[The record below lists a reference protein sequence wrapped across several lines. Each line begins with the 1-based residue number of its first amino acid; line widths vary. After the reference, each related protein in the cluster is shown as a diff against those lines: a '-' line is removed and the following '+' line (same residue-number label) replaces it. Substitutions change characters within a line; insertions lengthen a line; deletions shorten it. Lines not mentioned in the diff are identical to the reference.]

1 MKKFKVF
8 LIGLFICFCGIV
20 FNACSCSGS
29 VVSPTGLRIVKVEN
43 AIQKDDGIY
52 YAPKGA
58 ELTISYQI
66 NPANVSNTSVEVDF
80 SRMGYISTQ
89 EMFFDSGSAKGSFKV
104 KCDNACGKSGD
115 EQLYVVLS
123 VYASA
128 DQTLKKSINIVVV
141 EPEILSVPSNVRI
154 ENGKLKFNRVENA
167 TSYKYIINGVEKQIL
182 QSESE
187 EISVDANLQD
197 STEYVVQVVCVGD
210 GLNYLDSEKS
220 QEFKFKM
227 LKTPVLIA
235 NNGELRF
242 DNTEANFDSINTKEI
257 LVDLGVEGLENIKV
271 SDFSSNKIIDLKQ
284 DKYKDILEFK
294 ISLTAIS
301 KNLTDSGYGII
312 DSAKSTEATITRLKS
327 PTLKLVNSDSKGN
340 PLDNSKLMLG
350 DSLNSEC
357 FYEVEL
363 SADGVN
369 KINITTN
376 DGEINDI
383 ASKVASSNTQYS
395 IKVTAKFKDGY
406 SARYISSDE
415 VSNYFFVQDCNATI
429 SVNDEGLVSLNGT
442 NSNFSKYYLILN
454 EDRIELSKT
463 ESAEPIDLSEILTQ
477 TGTYSV
483 SILGVGSNLSNL
495 GYCNA
500 KNKTNIEITK
510 LSKLEAFK
518 ITSDGGI
525 DVTLPSENAGNNLEF
540 NVGYK
545 TAEQVEY
552 LKSTTLSLSNPSSA
566 TLNGI
571 LDETLQNAL
580 GNGVELTCS
589 VKMKKQGAIASSAV
603 SVSIQKLPNI
613 SDSDIVSDGD
623 LIKWSYSTQVPAKFK
638 YSFDGVNFTES
649 DNEFV
654 KPTLEDF
661 AQYIEISVIQ
671 VGVVQG
677 NKTWLDSN
685 VSTKRFEK
693 LDKVGNVSFHNGVL
707 SWSLEKAESFGIELV
722 GGGASRIVI
731 VNANN
736 NQGSLNMLGT
746 LIENGK
752 EFQLDSNTTY
762 TARIQ
767 GYSTSA
773 ISSGYSTAFSFT
785 IQPNAEFA
793 IIENASVYKIQG
805 KSNTYKYVFKL
816 DANENSITEFS
827 IADKNVHKI
836 SAYVKGD
843 DSKIKTINLSD
854 ETSNKE
860 IMLNGR
866 VSIKT
871 IQKLE
876 TPEPKLDNNKVVWNP
891 IKNATNYSIT
901 ANGGLKTQKACEI
914 DSFNVGENRFKISA
928 IGNIS
933 NAVNPN
939 SYNNFEYYISSDDS
953 AELVIQKL
961 DAPSVECENG
971 VLKVSNYDE
980 QFDYEIKIENN
991 EVGSVLNGGE
1001 IKLNTIL
1008 CDKVLDLKITAKK
1021 VGFINSD
1028 EATFKIYKPNSMKL
1042 SLNGENLVVTPA
1054 RLNGFDSNIENKF
1067 VLETIKQVGNKISYE
1082 ITKGADG
1089 YYING
1094 TNAGVNSISID
1105 LSSLNAGEYEFKL
1118 TAINENRNGA
1128 FFVNSDQKT
1137 ISITKLKEPTL
1148 SLKNGVLELKTNNPN
1163 SNVLI
1168 TIGEKTKQVSSDYI
1182 FDFET
1187 DWNSISAGEI
1197 SIKVVANPTSI
1208 NILKSNENSK
1218 SFTLLEKP
1226 NIYISNG
1233 ELKIDN
1239 SNSTIFIDEN
1249 NKGLFSAL
1257 NFNFEN
1263 GKTYGMQA
1271 FANGDNGTKISSR
1284 KSDVFAA
1291 NVLSDVQNI
1300 EFDGGVL
1307 TWNELNGASKYLV
1320 TINGGIKRETSNT
1333 QFDLSSLSWSLGE
1346 NRLFVKGIGS
1356 LSTIEGDKY
1365 STSGYLTASTEP
1377 SSIEINV
1384 INKALDFKINNCVL
1398 SWESAGEN
1406 ALYRISILNKSNEI
1420 KSQFETNSL
1429 SINLQEKNLT
1439 LSSGVYFAKVEV
1451 LKTDKTVI
1459 LNKDEK
1465 TNKFVFLNNN
1475 ELFSNIGLRNGRIEF
1490 EFSGGMLAISQKL
1503 IGLYGEYLG
1512 EEIGVDDEEKVTSA
1526 IAPIDVLKVLVN
1538 GTPYFL
1544 NSKIDETDADNPI
1557 YYVSLDELFG
1567 AGVYSVKISAGN
1579 GSNEFIA
1586 SNFIGSVSGV
1596 KPTQPVFPVNAG
1608 GSAFIEDGKIEFG
1621 VSKINNNG
1629 TIENVLDY
1637 YLNFYNETGECV
1649 LRKAINL
1656 TNGDISNGIAIVNLK
1671 GFDLFGENKLSTNTI
1686 YFVGIQTIGNSQRF
1700 DSVQAKSG
1708 SPFGKLEVLA
1718 RPVIEN
1724 GLINVASCYANDE
1737 KLVEKIGGVRI
1748 NVYYENNL
1756 VKTFNYQLG
1765 DEISL
1770 NGLAF
1775 GKYIIKVQVLGDLL
1789 GLFDSDE
1796 FSEGVEIDKL
1806 ATPNVELENGEF
1818 VWAPIKD
1825 SEGVLVVN
1833 YAYGFL
1839 SNENDGFV
1847 LNLNAS
1853 AENADSKIITVLP
1866 DDLNNPNLKYSIRV
1880 VATESG
1886 GENNYIQSDVKTVE
1900 FYNRVQMPYGFNLN
1914 DETLT
1919 WEHIA
1924 EGEGFN
1930 AGNITYRVVLTT
1942 GDIDS
1947 NSSIVVETK
1956 EKQLNLNRIENF
1968 DLYNQN
1974 VSIYVKAIVDVGSV
1988 INSANVLVGTFIISS
2003 VPTGVELDNNG
2014 RLIIASGDN
2023 IDELNQNR
2031 LKLYFYEIKLT
2042 GKIKSG
2048 SDVINNASIV
2058 IRYNGNKI
2066 SEFGVDNNIIVPY
2079 EELNNVPYKLENNI
2093 YVCDFTTE
2101 SGNYDGTLS
2110 LISGEQYSLNIKYVG
2125 DLGEINSDDLTKTYR
2140 VSSKWTNTNIKA
2152 ENNNTGNIN
2161 SFVVAEKMDVL
2172 ISKKGSDLGLAG
2184 NSYVVWNKI
2193 NNIEKYVIKLDKL
2206 DEDDALIETEYLSM
2220 LQDGNIF
2227 EQYDNMMRY
2236 CIDDLIQELDDNVAK
2251 IQLSIR
2257 SYGNKDFMEG
2267 MEYSERISIVIPKTP
2282 TQMAYGY
2289 SNYVDFNSTYQEGY
2303 VYWRNTTPETGLKL
2317 EVIYK
2322 NDYNYGESANYS
2334 NILRTLNMDGT
2345 ITDVI
2350 TIHKDEVGEKN
2361 GIGVYKLKY
2370 LTKEIQSIKVIE
2382 VFNEA
2387 GNIYK
2392 QVSSNNIFAINNNGV
2407 NNKFE
2412 LFASG
2417 DGSKNLPFEINSNS
2431 HFVNISKYLDSNF
2444 TLTSNLT
2451 FTSTN
2456 TTTMISGVFNGT
2468 FNGNKNSITP
2478 YYANKS
2484 IAQRACYSL
2493 FENIGENG
2501 VVKDLNI
2508 VFDENITYKPSTFAY
2523 FGGVAIENNG
2533 LIEGINVSGKIQF
2546 SGNNNNSSYLDGGVV
2561 VMTNKGVVKNS
2572 IINVIVLNTS
2582 MQGFDFGGVAYANEC
2597 EIIKCGASGVLT
2609 GSLMGGISANL
2620 INGTITQCYSK
2631 VNFQAT
2637 KINSIAG
2644 GIVGESKGGK
2654 IEFAYYN
2661 NSEIINNG
2669 EFNGTSFGGAN
2680 GLKFGGFIG
2689 SVVSGSDDNV
2699 TQVDKSYMKISGV
2712 ANSSGVGG
2720 NYSSIITSNKYQSDG
2735 KNMFI
2740 GLNPTNETSY
2750 DWDVNQN
2757 EILSWSNNGEK
2768 VFKIENSIWKLTW
2781 EN

>member
-89 EMFFDSGSAKGSFKV
+89 EMFFDSGNAKGSFKV

-128 DQTLKKSINIVVV
+128 DQTLKRSINIVVV
-141 EPEILSVPSNVRI
+141 EPEILSAPSNVRI

-235 NNGELRF
+235 DNGELRF

-271 SDFSSNKIIDLKQ
+271 SDFSSNKIVDLKQ
-284 DKYKDILEFK
+284 VKYKDILEFN

-312 DSAKSTEATITRLKS
+312 DSAKSISAKITRLKS
-327 PTLKLVNSDSKGN
+327 PTLELVNSDSKGN

-350 DSLNSEC
+350 ESLNSEC
-357 FYEVEL
+357 FYDVEL
-363 SADGVN
+363 SAEGVN

-376 DGEINDI
+376 NSEINDI
-383 ASKVASSNTQYS
+383 ASKVESSNTQYS

-406 SARYISSDE
+406 SARYIASDE
-415 VSNYFFVQDCNATI
+415 VSNRFFVQDCNATI
-429 SVNDEGLVSLNGT
+429 SVNDKGLVSLNGI

-463 ESAEPIDLSEILTQ
+463 ESIDLSEILTQ
-477 TGTYSV
+477 TGTYNV
-483 SILGVGSNLSNL
+483 SILGVGSNISDL
-495 GYCNA
+495 GCCNA
-500 KNKTNIEITK
+500 KNKTNFEITK
-510 LSKLEAFK
+510 LSKLEAFR
-518 ITSDGGI
+518 ITSDGEVK
-525 DVTLPSENAGNNLEF
+525 VTLPSENAGNNLEF
-540 NVGYK
+540 SVGYK
-545 TAEQVEY
+545 TAEQTEY
-552 LKSTTLSLSNPSSA
+552 LKSTTLSLSSLSSA
-566 TLNGI
+566 TLNDI

-580 GNGVELTCS
+580 ENGVELICS
-589 VKMKKQGAIASSAV
+589 VKMKKQDAIASSAV

-613 SDSDIVSDGD
+613 SNSNIVSDGD
-623 LIKWSYSTQVPAKFK
+623 LIKWNYSTQVPAKFK

-649 DNEFV
+649 VNEFV
-654 KPTLEDF
+654 KPTLENF
-661 AQYIEISVIQ
+661 AQYIDISVIQ

-707 SWSLEKAESFGIELV
+707 SWSLENAESFGIELV
-722 GGGASRIVI
+722 GGDASRTVI

-736 NQGSLNMLGT
+736 KQGSLNMLGT

-752 EFQLDSNTTY
+752 EFQLDSNTKY

-785 IQPNAEFA
+785 IKPNAEFA

-805 KSNTYKYVFKL
+805 KSNTYNYVFKL
-816 DANENSITEFS
+816 DANENPITEFNV
-827 IADKNVHKI
+827 ADMSVHTI

-843 DSKIKTINLSD
+843 DSNSTTINLSD
-854 ETSNKE
+854 ENSNKD
-860 IMLNGR
+860 ITLNGR
-866 VSIKT
+866 VSLKT

-891 IKNATNYSIT
+891 IENATNYSIT
-901 ANGGLKTQKACEI
+901 ANGDLKTQKACEI
-914 DSFNVGENRFKISA
+914 NAFNVGENRFKISA

-933 NAVNPN
+933 NAVNTN

-961 DAPSVECENG
+961 DAPNVECENG
-971 VLKVSNYDE
+971 VLKVSNFDE

-1008 CDKVLDLKITAKK
+1008 CDKVLDLKIIAKK
-1021 VGFINSD
+1021 VGSINSN
-1028 EATFKIYKPNSMKL
+1028 EAIFKIYKPNSMKL

-1054 RLNGFDSNIENKF
+1054 SLKGFDSNIENKF

-1128 FFVNSDQKT
+1128 FFVNSDLKT

-1148 SLKNGVLELKTNNPN
+1148 SLKNGVLELKTNNSN

-1187 DWNSISAGEI
+1187 DWSSISAGEI

-1218 SFTLLEKP
+1218 SFTLLQKP
-1226 NIYISNG
+1226 NVYIANG
-1233 ELKIDN
+1233 ELKIN
-1239 SNSTIFIDEN
+1239 NANSTVFIDEN

-1263 GKTYGMQA
+1263 GKTYGVQA
-1271 FANGDNGTKISSR
+1271 FANGDNATKISSR
-1284 KSDVFAA
+1284 KSDVFTV

-1307 TWNELNGASKYLV
+1307 NWTELNGASKYLV
-1320 TINGGIKRETSNT
+1320 TINGGINKETTNT
-1333 QFDLSSLSWSLGE
+1333 QFDLSALSWSLGE
-1346 NRLFVKGIGS
+1346 NRLFVKGVGS
-1356 LSTIEGDKY
+1356 LSTISGDKY
-1365 STSGYLTASTEP
+1365 ATSGYLTASTEP

-1384 INKALDFKINNCVL
+1384 INKTLDVQINDCVL

-1406 ALYRISILNKSNEI
+1406 ALYSISILDNSKLV
-1420 KSQFETNSL
+1420 KAQYETNSL

-1459 LNKDEK
+1459 LNNDEK

-1490 EFSGGMLAISQKL
+1490 KFNGGMLAISQKL

-1512 EEIGVDDEEKVTSA
+1512 EEIGVDDENKIASA
-1526 IAPIDVLKVLVN
+1526 IEPIGEVKIQVN
-1538 GTPYFL
+1538 GKTCPAVVEIQENGENQISYVAL
-1544 NSKIDETDADNPI
+1544 DNS
-1557 YYVSLDELFG
+1557 FG
-1567 AGVYSVKISAGN
+1567 AGVYSVKLSAGN
-1579 GSNEFIA
+1579 GNNEFIA
-1586 SNFIGSVSGV
+1586 SSFIGNVSGV
-1596 KPTQPVFPVNAG
+1596 KPTQPVFPVSAG

-1649 LRKAINL
+1649 LREAINL

-1671 GFDLFGENKLSTNTI
+1671 ELNLFGGEKLLTNKI
-1686 YFVGIQTIGNSQRF
+1686 YFVGIQTVGNSQRF

-1770 NGLAF
+1770 NGLVP
-1775 GKYIIKVQVLGDLL
+1775 GRYTIKVQVLGDSL
-1789 GLFDSDE
+1789 GLFESDE
-1796 FSEGVEIDKL
+1796 FSEGVEVDKL
-1806 ATPNVELENGEF
+1806 AMPNVNLENGEF

-1825 SEGVLVVN
+1825 SNGVLVVN
-1833 YAYGFL
+1833 YIYGFL
-1839 SNENDGFV
+1839 SDEDDEFEF
-1847 LNLNAS
+1847 NLRAS
-1853 AENADSKIITVLP
+1853 AVNADLKVITAMP

-1886 GENNYIQSDVKTVE
+1886 GDNSYIQSDVRIVE
-1900 FYNRVQMPYGFNLN
+1900 FYNRVQMPNQFKLN

-1919 WEHIA
+1919 WEHIT

-1947 NSSIVVETK
+1947 NSSVVVETK
-1956 EKQLNLNRIENF
+1956 EKQLNLNQIENF

-1974 VSIYVKAIVDVGSV
+1974 VSFYIKAIVDVDNV

-2003 VPTGVELDNNG
+2003 VPTGVELDDNG

-2023 IDELNQNR
+2023 IDESNQNR
-2031 LKLYFYEIKLT
+2031 LKLYAYEIRLT

-2058 IRYNGNKI
+2058 IRYKGDKI
-2066 SEFGVDNNIIVPY
+2066 SEFGVDNNVVVPY

-2101 SGNYDGTLS
+2101 SGNYDGSLS
-2110 LISGEQYSLNIKYVG
+2110 LISGESYSLNIKYVG
-2125 DLGEINSDDLTKTYR
+2125 DLGEINTTDLTKTYR

-2152 ENNNTGNIN
+2152 ENNNTGNID
-2161 SFVVAEKMDVL
+2161 SFVVAEKMNAL

-2184 NSYVVWNKI
+2184 NSYVVWTKNH
-2193 NNIEKYVIKLDKL
+2193 NIEKYVIKLEKL
-2206 DEDDALIETEYLSM
+2206 DENDELIETRYLSM
-2220 LQDGNIF
+2220 LQNGNIF
-2227 EQYDNMMRY
+2227 EQDNNMMRY
-2236 CIDDLIQELDDNVAK
+2236 CIDNLIQELDDNVAK

-2322 NDYNYGESANYS
+2322 NNHNYSESANYS
-2334 NILRTLNMDGT
+2334 NILRTLNMET

-2350 TIHKDEVGEKN
+2350 TICKDEVGEKN

-2370 LTKEIQSIKVIE
+2370 LTNEIQSIKVIE

-2444 TLTSNLT
+2444 TLISNLT
-2451 FTSTN
+2451 FASTN

-2478 YYANKS
+2478 YYTNKS
-2484 IAQRACYSL
+2484 IAQRDCYSL

-2508 VFDENITYKPSTFAY
+2508 VFNENITYKPSTFAY

-2533 LIEGINVSGKIQF
+2533 LIDGVNVSGEISF

-2572 IINVIVLNTS
+2572 VISNIAVLNKL
-2582 MQGFDFGGVAYANEC
+2582 MQGFDFGGVAYTNEG
-2597 EIIKCGASGVLT
+2597 EIIKCGVSGVLT

-2620 INGTITQCYSK
+2620 KNGTITQCYSK

-2637 KINSIAG
+2637 KTNSIAG
-2644 GIVGESKGGK
+2644 GFVGESKGGK

-2669 EFNGTSFGGAN
+2669 EIGGESFGGAK

-2689 SVVSGSDDNV
+2689 SIVSGSDDNV
-2699 TQVDKSYMKISGV
+2699 TQVNKSYMKISSV

-2720 NYSSIITSNKYQSDG
+2720 NYSSIVTSGKYQSDG

-2740 GLNPTNETSY
+2740 NLNPTNETSY
-2750 DWDVNQN
+2750 DWNINQI
-2757 EILSWSNNGEK
+2757 EVLSWTNNGEN
-2768 VFKIENSIWKLTW
+2768 VFKLQNDEWRLSW

>member
-66 NPANVSNTSVEVDF
+66 NPADVSNTSVEVDF
-80 SRMGYISTQ
+80 SRMGYISTD
-89 EMFFDSGSAKGSFKV
+89 EMFFDSGNAKGSFKV
-104 KCDNACGKSGD
+104 KCDNACGKSGS

-128 DQTLKKSINIVVV
+128 DQTLKRSINIVVV
-141 EPEILSVPSNVRI
+141 EPEILSAPSDVRI
-154 ENGKLKFNRVENA
+154 ENGKLKFSRVENA
-167 TSYKYIINGVEKQIL
+167 TSYRYIINGVENQIL
-182 QSESE
+182 QSESD

-197 STEYVVQVVCVGD
+197 STEYLVQVMCVGD

-235 NNGELRF
+235 NNGELSF

-271 SDFSSNKIIDLKQ
+271 SDFSSNKIVDLRQ
-284 DKYKDILEFK
+284 DKYKDILEFN

-301 KNLTDSGYGII
+301 RNLTDSGYGII
-312 DSAKSTEATITRLKS
+312 DSAKSTVAKITRLKS
-327 PTLKLVNSDSKGN
+327 PTLKLVNSDSEGN
-340 PLDNSKLMLG
+340 PLDNSKLVLG

-357 FYEVEL
+357 FYDVEL

-383 ASKVASSNTQYS
+383 ASKVASSNTQYL

-429 SVNDEGLVSLNGT
+429 SVNDDGLVSLNGT

-463 ESAEPIDLSEILTQ
+463 EAIDLSEILTQ

-483 SILGVGSNLSNL
+483 SILGVGSNILDL
-495 GYCNA
+495 GCCNA
-500 KNKTNIEITK
+500 KNKTNFEITK
-510 LSKLEAFK
+510 LSKLEAFR
-518 ITSDGGI
+518 ITSDGEI
-525 DVTLPSENAGNNLEF
+525 KVTLPSENAGNNLEF

-545 TAEQVEY
+545 TAEQTEY
-552 LKSTTLSLSNPSSA
+552 LKSTTLSLSSLSSA
-566 TLNGI
+566 TLNDI
-571 LDETLQNAL
+571 LDENLKNAL
-580 GNGVELTCS
+580 ENGVELICS
-589 VKMKKQGAIASSAV
+589 VKMKKQDAIASNAV

-613 SDSDIVSDGD
+613 SDSNIVSDGD
-623 LIKWSYSTQVPAKFK
+623 LIKWGYSTQVPAKFK
-638 YSFDGVNFTES
+638 YSFDGVNFTET

-654 KPTLEDF
+654 KPTLENF
-661 AQYIEISVIQ
+661 AQYIDISVIQ

-707 SWSLEKAESFGIELV
+707 NWSLEKAESFGIELV
-722 GGGASRIVI
+722 GGDASRIVI

-736 NQGSLNMLGT
+736 NQASLNMLGT

-752 EFQLDSNTTY
+752 EFQLDSNTKY

-773 ISSGYSTAFSFT
+773 ISSGYSNAFSFT
-785 IQPNAEFA
+785 IKPNAEFA

-805 KSNTYKYVFKL
+805 KSNAYNYVFKL
-816 DANENSITEFS
+816 DANENSITEFG
-827 IADKNVHKI
+827 IADMSVHTV
-836 SAYVKGD
+836 SAYVVGN
-843 DSKIKTINLSD
+843 DSNITTINLSD
-854 ETSNKE
+854 ETSNKD

-866 VSIKT
+866 VSLKT

-876 TPEPKLDNNKVVWNP
+876 TPEPKLENNKVVWNS
-891 IKNATNYSIT
+891 IKNATNYLIT
-901 ANGGLKTQKACEI
+901 ANGDLKTQKACEI

-933 NAVNPN
+933 NAVNAN
-939 SYNNFEYYISSDDS
+939 SYNNYEYYISSGDS
-953 AELVIQKL
+953 AELIIQKL
-961 DAPSVECENG
+961 EAPSVECENG
-971 VLKVSNYDE
+971 VLKVSNYEE
-980 QFDYEIKIENN
+980 QFDYEIKIGNN
-991 EVGSVLNGGE
+991 KVGSVLNGGE

-1008 CDKVLDLKITAKK
+1008 CDKVLDLKITTKK
-1021 VGFINSD
+1021 VGSINSN
-1028 EATFKIYKPNSMKL
+1028 EAIFKIYKPNSMKL

-1054 RLNGFDSNIENKF
+1054 SLNGFESTIENKF

-1094 TNAGVNSISID
+1094 TNAGVNSVLIN
-1105 LSSLNAGEYEFKL
+1105 LSPLNAGVYEFKL
-1118 TAINENRNGA
+1118 TAINENRNGV

-1137 ISITKLKEPTL
+1137 ISITKLNAP
-1148 SLKNGVLELKTNNPN
+1148 SLRLENGVLKLITNNAN
-1163 SNVLI
+1163 CNVLI
-1168 TIGEKTKQVSSDYI
+1168 TIGNKTRQVSSDYT

-1187 DWNSISAGEI
+1187 DWSSISAGEI
-1197 SIKVVANPTSI
+1197 SIKVVANSI
-1208 NILKSNENSK
+1208 SANSLKSDENVM
-1218 SFTLLEKP
+1218 SFKLLEKP
-1226 NIYISNG
+1226 NIYVSNG

-1239 SNSTIFIDEN
+1239 SNSTIFIDEE
-1249 NKGLFSAL
+1249 NKGLFGLL

-1263 GKTYGMQA
+1263 GESYKLQA
-1271 FANGDNGTKISSR
+1271 FANGDGTTKISSR
-1284 KSDVFAA
+1284 KSDVFTA

-1300 EFDGGVL
+1300 EFNGGVV
-1307 TWNELNGASKYLV
+1307 TWDELNGASKYLV
-1320 TINGGIKRETSNT
+1320 TINGGINNETTNT
-1333 QFDLSSLSWSLGE
+1333 QFDLSALSWSLGE
-1346 NRLFVKGIGS
+1346 NRLFVKGVGS
-1356 LSTIEGDKY
+1356 LSTISGDKY
-1365 STSGYLTASTEP
+1365 ATSGYLTASTEP

-1384 INKALDFKINNCVL
+1384 INKTLDVQIDNCVL

-1406 ALYRISILNKSNEI
+1406 ALYSISILDNSKLV
-1420 KSQFETNSL
+1420 KAQYETNSL
-1429 SINLQEKNLT
+1429 SINLQEKNLP

-1451 LKTDKTVI
+1451 LRADKVVVV
-1459 LNKDEK
+1459 NNDEK
-1465 TNKFVFLNNN
+1465 TNKFIFLNNN
-1475 ELFSNIGLRNGRIEF
+1475 ELFSNIGLKNGRIEF
-1490 EFSGGMLAISQKL
+1490 EFNGGMLSISQKL
-1503 IGLYGEYLG
+1503 IGLYSEYLG
-1512 EEIGVDDEEKVTSA
+1512 EEIGLDDENKIASA
-1526 IAPIDVLKVLVN
+1526 IEPIGEVKIQVN
-1538 GTPYFL
+1538 GKIYPAVVEIQENGENQIFYVAL
-1544 NSKIDETDADNPI
+1544 DNS
-1557 YYVSLDELFG
+1557 FG
-1567 AGVYSVKISAGN
+1567 AGVYSVKLSAGN
-1579 GSNEFIA
+1579 GNNEFVS
-1586 SNFIGSVSGV
+1586 SNFIGNVSGV
-1596 KPTQPVFPVNAG
+1596 KPTQPVFPVSSG

-1629 TIENVLDY
+1629 TIENVLNY

-1649 LRKAINL
+1649 LREAINL
-1656 TNGDISNGIAIVNLK
+1656 TNGDISKGIAIVNLK
-1671 GFDLFGENKLSTNTI
+1671 ELNLFGEEKLLTNKI
-1686 YFVGIQTIGNSQRF
+1686 YFVGIQTVGDSQRF

-1718 RPVIEN
+1718 KPVIEN

-1748 NVYYENNL
+1748 NVYDENIL

-1770 NGLAF
+1770 SGLVF
-1775 GKYIIKVQVLGDLL
+1775 GRHMIKVQVLGDSL

-1796 FSEGVEIDKL
+1796 FSESVEIDKL
-1806 ATPNVELENGEF
+1806 ATPIVNLENGEF
-1818 VWAPIKD
+1818 VWNPIKD
-1825 SEGVLVVN
+1825 SNGILVVN
-1833 YAYGFL
+1833 YIYGFL
-1839 SNENDGFV
+1839 SNEDDEFEF
-1847 LNLNAS
+1847 NLKAS
-1853 AENADSKIITVLP
+1853 AVNADSKVITAMP

-1880 VATESG
+1880 VATENG
-1886 GENNYIQSDVKTVE
+1886 GDNSYIQSDVSFVE
-1900 FYNRVQMPYGFNLN
+1900 FYNRVQMPNQFKLN

-1930 AGNITYRVVLTT
+1930 ADNIRYRVVLTT

-1947 NSSIVVETK
+1947 NSSVVVETK
-1956 EKQLNLNRIENF
+1956 EKQLNLNQIENF

-1974 VSIYVKAIVDVGSV
+1974 VSIYVKAIVDVDNV

-2003 VPTGVELDNNG
+2003 APTGVELDDNG
-2014 RLIIASGDN
+2014 RLIIASGDSV
-2023 IDELNQNR
+2023 DELNQNR
-2031 LKLYFYEIKLT
+2031 LKLYFYEIRLT
-2042 GKIKSG
+2042 GKIKNNLE
-2048 SDVINNASIV
+2048 VINNASIV
-2058 IRYNGNKI
+2058 IRYNGDRM
-2066 SEFGVDNNIIVPY
+2066 SEFDVDNNIVVPY

-2110 LISGEQYSLNIKYVG
+2110 LISGETYELNIKYVG
-2125 DLGEINSDDLTKTYR
+2125 DLGEINPTDLTKTYR
-2140 VSSKWTNTNIKA
+2140 VSSKWTNTNIKT
-2152 ENNNTGNIN
+2152 EDNDTGNID
-2161 SFVVAEKMDVL
+2161 SFIVAEKMDVL

-2184 NSYVVWNKI
+2184 NSYVVWAKNH
-2193 NNIEKYVIKLDKL
+2193 NIEKYVIKLEKL
-2206 DEDDALIETEYLSM
+2206 DENDELIETKYLSM

-2236 CIDDLIQELDDNVAK
+2236 CIDDLIQELDEKVAK
-2251 IQLSIR
+2251 IELSIR
-2257 SYGNKDFMEG
+2257 SYGNKSYMEG
-2267 MEYSERISIVIPKTP
+2267 VEYSEKISIVIPKTP

-2289 SNYVDFNSTYQEGY
+2289 SNYVDFNGAYQEGY
-2303 VYWRNTTPETGLKL
+2303 VYWRNTTPETGLKI

-2322 NDYNYGESANYS
+2322 NNHNYGVSANYL
-2334 NILRTLNMDGT
+2334 NILRTLNMDET

-2350 TIHKDEVGEKN
+2350 TLHKDEVGEKN

-2370 LTKEIQSIKVIE
+2370 LTNEIQSIKVIE

-2392 QVSSNNIFAINNNGV
+2392 QVSNNNIFAINNNGV

-2431 HFVNISKYLDSNF
+2431 HFVNISKYLDRNF

-2451 FTSTN
+2451 FASTN

-2508 VFDENITYKPSTFAY
+2508 VFNENITYNPSTFAY

-2533 LIEGINVSGKIQF
+2533 LIDGVNFSGEISF

-2572 IINVIVLNTS
+2572 VISNVTVLNKL
-2582 MQGFDFGGVAYANEC
+2582 MQGFNFGGVAYANEG
-2597 EIIKCGASGVLT
+2597 EIIKCGVSGVLT

-2620 INGTITQCYSK
+2620 KNGTITQCYSK

-2637 KINSIAG
+2637 KTNSIAG
-2644 GIVGESKGGK
+2644 GIVGESQGGK
-2654 IEFAYYN
+2654 IEFSYYN

-2669 EFNGTSFGGAN
+2669 EIGGESFGGAK

-2699 TQVDKSYMKISGV
+2699 TQVNKSYMKISSV

-2720 NYSSIITSNKYQSDG
+2720 NYSSIVTSNKYQNDG

-2750 DWDVNQN
+2750 NWNTNQN
-2757 EILSWSNNGEK
+2757 EILSWTNNGEK
-2768 VFKIENSIWKLTW
+2768 VFELQNDEWRLNW